1 MRRSSPIVCALCAAA
16 LVVISCS
23 QQTPS
28 IATPAPQAASAAP
41 AATLEPAPHVVLPV
55 ISTTTELR
63 DAQGVFLGYVV
74 SSNADGLEVFTP
86 KDYLVSMSWAGTLQ
100 DGIALF
106 TEPAGGGTVFVQWSN
121 AYPLQG
127 YVTVIKG
134 RPYIAASLNA
144 EGNAVADPGITSYQ
158 SYYFDGTTIDLPAT
172 PVLGSYG
179 AYPLQQAKLADIGV
193 PSSVSLPLKAVSR

>member
-1 MRRSSPIVCALCAAA
+1 MRRSRPIVYALCATAF
-16 LVVISCS
+16 LVISCT

-28 IATPAPQAASAAP
+28 TATPAPQAAPSAS
-41 AATLEPAPHVVLPV
+41 LEPVPRVVLPA
-55 ISTTTELR
+55 ISTATELR

-106 TEPAGGGTVFVQWSN
+106 TEPAGKGTAFVQWSS
-121 AYPLQG
+121 AYPLKG

-158 SYYFDGTTIDLPAT
+158 SYYFDGTTIDLPST

-179 AYPLQQAKLADIGV
+179 AYQLQPAQLSDIGV
-193 PSSVSLPLKAVSR
+193 LSSVSLPLKAVSR

>member
-1 MRRSSPIVCALCAAA
+1 MHAADT
-16 LVVISCS
+16 LHGD
-23 QQTPS
+23 TR
-28 IATPAPQAASAAP
+28 AAGRAVREPGTGAACCP
-41 AATLEPAPHVVLPV
+41 PV
-55 ISTTTELR
+55 ISTATELR

-86 KDYLVSMSWAGTLQ
+86 KGYLVSMSWAGTLQ

-106 TEPAGGGTVFVQWSN
+106 TEPSGKGTVFVQWSN

-134 RPYIAASLNA
+134 KPYIAASLNA

-158 SYYFDGTTIDLPAT
+158 SYYFDGTTNDMPGNARPRILRCLPAAAGRAGGHRRAFIGI
-172 PVLGSYG
+172 P
-179 AYPLQQAKLADIGV
+179 AFEDRFPLVRRPGQMPG
-193 PSSVSLPLKAVSR
+193 